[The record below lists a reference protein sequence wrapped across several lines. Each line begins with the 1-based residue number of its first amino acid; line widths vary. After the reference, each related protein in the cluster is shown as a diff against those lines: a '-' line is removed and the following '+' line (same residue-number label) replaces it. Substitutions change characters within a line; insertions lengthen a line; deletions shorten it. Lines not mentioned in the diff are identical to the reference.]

1 MAVTSAGDSDPY
13 YSQRQMR
20 QQKQRNQYYAADLA
34 QLKKANDDYDGPTT
48 SLKRPTAE
56 SISEAENAPPA
67 DPKDKYKRAIARAKY
82 A

>member
-1 MAVTSAGDSDPY
+1 MAVTSAGDSDPNY
-13 YSQRQMR
+13 LQRQML
-20 QQKQRNQYYAADLA
+20 QQKQRNYSYANALA
-34 QLKKANDDYDGPTT
+34 QLKKENDDYDGPTV

-56 SISEAENAPPA
+56 SINEAENAPAA